1 MALST
6 QEQILIEQRVT
17 NEAKSVGVAY
27 LLWLFVGGLGAH
39 RFYLGRAGSGLVIL
53 ILTIAGFMTL
63 TVGVGLI
70 FLGAMGLWVLI
81 DAFLIPGLVQRHK
94 ADVRNRLTAS
104 ALANPGQLLA
114 YLRRG
119 EARSGRVA

>member
-114 YLRRG
+114 
-119 EARSGRVA
+119 